1 MAETTTTIKIRRGAF
16 QHVEAELYVYHD
28 TLKEIARLRDEI
40 LHASPEPNRTGG
52 GRSNTPSDS
61 TGLAATRLAT
71 NKRLNTLTEVAEAIK
86 GVYDSLTPD
95 KQKLVRLRYWTKPQ
109 LLTWDGVAMELH
121 VSRRQAMRWRD
132 EIVLAIALR
141 LGWR

>member
-1 MAETTTTIKIRRGAF
+1 MIETKLRRGTF
-16 QHVEAELYVYHD
+16 QHVEAELYAYHD

-40 LHASPEPNRTGG
+40 LHATPDPNRTGG
-52 GRSNTPSDS
+52 GRSNKPSDG

-71 NKRLNTLTEVAEAIK
+71 DKRLNTLVEVSDAVRA
-86 GVYDSLTPD
+86 VYDGLTPD
-95 KQKLVRLRYWTKPQ
+95 RKKLVELRYWTRPQ
-109 LLTWDGVAMELH
+109 LLTWDGIAMEIG

-132 EIVLAIALR
+132 DIVKAIALR

>member
-1 MAETTTTIKIRRGAF
+1 MAETTTTIKISRGAF
-16 QHVEAELYVYHD
+16 QHVEAELYAYQD
-28 TLKEIARLRDEI
+28 TLKEIARLREEI

-52 GRSNTPSDS
+52 GRGNTPSDR

-95 KQKLVRLRYWTKPQ
+95 RQKLVHLKYWTRPQ
-109 LLTWDGVAMELH
+109 RLTWDGIAMELH
-121 VSRRQAMRWRD
+121 VSRRTAINWRD
-132 EIVLAIALR
+132 EIVLAIALK

>member
-1 MAETTTTIKIRRGAF
+1 MAETTTTIKISRGAF
-16 QHVEAELYVYHD
+16 QHVEAELYAYQD
-28 TLKEIARLRDEI
+28 TIKEISRLRDEI
-40 LHASPEPNRTGG
+40 LYASPEPNRVGG
-52 GRSNTPSDS
+52 GKSNLPSDM
-61 TGLAATRLAT
+61 TALTATRLVT
-71 NKRLNTLTEVAEAIK
+71 DKRLTSLNEVAEAIK
-86 GVYDSLTPD
+86 DVYDGLPPD

>member
-1 MAETTTTIKIRRGAF
+1 MTTATKLRRGTF
-16 QHVEAELYVYHD
+16 KHIEAELYAYQD
-28 TLKEIARLRDEI
+28 TIKEISRLRDEI
-40 LHASPEPNRTGG
+40 LHASPEPDRTGG
-52 GRSNTPSDS
+52 GRSNMPSDS